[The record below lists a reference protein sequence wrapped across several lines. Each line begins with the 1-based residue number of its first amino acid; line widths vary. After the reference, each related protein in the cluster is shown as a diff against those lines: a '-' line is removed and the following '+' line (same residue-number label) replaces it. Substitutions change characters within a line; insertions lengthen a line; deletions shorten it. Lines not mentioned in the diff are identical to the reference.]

1 MCRDTAGR
9 RAPLGRRLVKLDVV
23 TQGAAFASCAAGG
36 IIVESVVLVAAASH
50 HAASIAFRLLL
61 IESLAEQRK
70 PRVEAAFLVVQIALC
85 MFCLIPVL
93 FVTATGTHGIFHR
106 KALDAMALA
115 GFALP
120 GLLAI
125 VTTAGLAYRLARAG
139 EDVSMAD
146 AALSALPT
154 ALAFSVAFSD
164 FGIAPG
170 VLDALAGLVAVPVL
184 CVRAA
189 LNLGQTLN

>member
-1 MCRDTAGR
+1 MCRDTAGG

-23 TQGAAFASCAAGG
+23 AQGAAFVSCAAGG

-50 HAASIAFRLLL
+50 HAATIAFRLFSM
-61 IESLAEQRK
+61 ERLAEKRGPK
-70 PRVEAAFLVVQIALC
+70 AEAAFSVVQIALC
-85 MFCLIPVL
+85 MCCLILVL
-93 FVTATGTHGIFHR
+93 FVTAMGTHDIFHR

-125 VTTAGLAYRLARAG
+125 VTTAGLAYGLARAA
-139 EDVSMAD
+139 EAFSMAD
-146 AALSALPT
+146 AVLSVLPT
-154 ALAFSVAFSD
+154 TLAFGVAFCD

-170 VLDALAGLVAVPVL
+170 MLDALAGLVAVPVL
-184 CVRAA
+184 CVRTAI
-189 LNLGQTLN
+189 NLDQTLN

>member
-9 RAPLGRRLVKLDVV
+9 RVPVRRRLAKLDIVA
-23 TQGAAFASCAAGG
+23 QGAAFASCAAGG

-50 HAASIAFRLLL
+50 HAATIAFRLLL

-70 PRVEAAFLVVQIALC
+70 PRAEAAFLVVQIALC
-85 MFCLIPVL
+85 MCCLILVI
-93 FVTATGTHGIFHR
+93 FVIALGTHGIFHR
-106 KALDAMALA
+106 EAPDAMALA
-115 GFALP
+115 RFAMP

-125 VTTAGLAYRLARAG
+125 VMTAGLAYGWARPG

-146 AALSALPT
+146 AALSAVPT
-154 ALAFSVAFSD
+154 ALAFGVAFCD

-170 VLDALAGLVAVPVL
+170 MLDALAGLVAVAVL

-189 LNLGQTLN
+189 INLGQTLN